1 MYHSPTSFHSGNE
14 VDPNDPDTSGS
25 NCRDG
30 GNCCRTPIV
39 PGAGGNYE
47 SNAFWESPSDNK
59 YHFFT
64 TEDAG
69 SNYRLTR
76 VSTSK
81 HSFVRRSIL
90 RLTTLLPSMF
100 SFAVEILLSNTRY

>member
-1 MYHSPTSFHSGNE
+1 MITVRELFLNLQMYCLNFQTNQ
-14 VDPNDPDTSGS
+14 VDPNDPNTGNS

-39 PGAGGNYE
+39 PAEGGNYE
-47 SNAFWESPSDNK
+47 SNAFWVSHSENK

-64 TEDAG
+64 TEDAS

-76 VSTSK
+76 VS
-81 HSFVRRSIL
+81 
-90 RLTTLLPSMF
+90 
-100 SFAVEILLSNTRY
+100 